1 MERAGTRAGTQR
13 RYLALWFPF
22 LASERLLRKASAGPG
37 DKPLV
42 LVEKDR
48 GALRLSDCDA
58 RAVALGLT
66 RGLTLAD
73 ARARI
78 PELMVVE
85 ADPAAD
91 LRFLDQ
97 LAAFCD
103 RYTPLVAFDPPHGL
117 VLDITGCAHLFGGE
131 GEMRHALGARMR
143 RLGLSLRASIAGT
156 PEAARA
162 LARFGDCALAP
173 PGADEAAVRPLPV
186 AALEASPETVIAL
199 SRAGLKTLGD
209 LADRPSQALSAR
221 FGEALATRL
230 RRMLGR
236 EDARITPLRPPPDCV
251 VERHFPDPLQDIDG
265 LEAILARLLG
275 EAARMLEARG
285 EGGRAFEISFF
296 RSDGAVRRLALE
308 TGRPSRDPAAI
319 LRLYRERIDAL
330 ADPLDPGFGFDA
342 IRLAVPICE
351 PLGTP
356 QLKAFSSEVGTGSRE
371 ENASRITSLDGR
383 AVEDGAV
390 AELVDRLVARFGR
403 ERVLRFV
410 ARDSHHP
417 EREALAAP
425 AAAAMPAELPA
436 WPDPAPDEPPLR
448 PLQLFEPPQ
457 PVETLA
463 EVPDGPPLRFRW
475 RRVLHE
481 IARAEG
487 PERIAPEW
495 WRDRRTLSV
504 RPETAGRQEFAPNEE
519 VGHGHDRKSGPHFC
533 GPCPDEPTRDYYRV
547 EDAAGHR
554 FWLFRAGLY
563 GRETTEPRWYLHGL
577 FA

>member
-1 MERAGTRAGTQR
+1 METGGMQR

-22 LASERLLRKASAGPG
+22 LASERLRRRACAAP
-37 DKPLV
+37 DERPLV
-42 LVEKDR
+42 LIEKDR
-48 GALRLSDCDA
+48 GALRLADCDR
-58 RAVALGLT
+58 RAVGLGLT

-78 PELMVVE
+78 PDLVVVE

-91 LRFLDQ
+91 QRLLAE

-103 RYTPLVAFDPPHGL
+103 RFTPLVALDPPHGL

-131 GEMRHALGARMR
+131 AALRQALGGRLR
-143 RLGLSLRASIAGT
+143 RLGFSLRASIAGT

-162 LARFGDCALAP
+162 FARFGGEALSP
-173 PGADEAAVRPLPV
+173 PGGDEERARRLPV
-186 AALEASPETVIAL
+186 AALEVAPESVLAL

-209 LADRPSQALSAR
+209 LAQRPSHALSAR
-221 FGEALATRL
+221 FGEVLATRL
-230 RRMLGR
+230 RRILGR
-236 EDARITPLRPPPDCV
+236 EDARITPLRPPPDCM
-251 VERHFPDPLQDIDG
+251 VERHFPEPLQDSDG
-265 LEAILARLLG
+265 LEAIVARLLA
-275 EAARMLEARG
+275 EVVRLLEARG
-285 EGGRAFEISFF
+285 EGGRAFEIGFF

-308 TGRPSRDPAAI
+308 TGRPSRDAAAI
-319 LRLYRERIDAL
+319 LRLYRERVEVL

-342 IRLAVPICE
+342 IRLSVPVCE

-356 QLKAFSSEVGTGSRE
+356 QA
-371 ENASRITSLDGR
+371 SLDGR
-383 AVEDGAV
+383 AVEEEAV
-390 AELVDRLVARFGR
+390 ADLVDRLVARFGR

-410 ARDSHHP
+410 AQDSHQP
-417 EREALAAP
+417 EREAALVP
-425 AAAAMPAELPA
+425 AATSRSEEANT
-436 WPDPAPDEPPLR
+436 WPAPQPEEPPAR

-495 WRDRRTLSV
+495 WRD
-504 RPETAGRQEFAPNEE
+504 
-519 VGHGHDRKSGPHFC
+519 GPGEH
-533 GPCPDEPTRDYYRV
+533 TRDYYRV
-547 EDAAGHR
+547 EDAQGRR

-563 GRETTEPRWYLHGL
+563 GRETTAPRWYLHGL

>member
-1 MERAGTRAGTQR
+1 MKGAIPFPPLAVGMGLGWGAGKPERRPWPSTPSGTAPHPTLPTASGGRAYDPGR
-13 RYLALWFPF
+13 LPPD
-22 LASERLLRKASAGPG
+22 ER
-37 DKPLV
+37 PLV

-48 GALRLSDCDA
+48 GALRLADCDK

-78 PELMVVE
+78 PELTVVE

-91 LRFLDQ
+91 QRLIEW
-97 LAAFCD
+97 LAALCD
-103 RYTPLVAFDPPHGL
+103 RFTPLVALDPPHGL

-131 GEMRHALGARMR
+131 AALRQRLGLGMR
-143 RLGLSLRASIAGT
+143 RLGLTLFASIAGT
-156 PEAARA
+156 PQAARA
-162 LARFGDCALAP
+162 LSRFGDCAVSR
-173 PGADEAAVRPLPV
+173 PGEDEQRTLPLPV
-186 AALEASPETVIAL
+186 AALEALPETVIAL

-209 LADRPSQALSAR
+209 LAGRPSHTLAAR
-221 FGEALATRL
+221 FGEGLVTRL
-230 RRMLGR
+230 RRILGH
-236 EDARITPLRPPPDCV
+236 EDARITPVRPPPDCV
-251 VERHFPDPLQDIDG
+251 VERHFPDPLQDTDG
-265 LEAILARLLG
+265 LEAIVARLLG
-275 EAARMLEARG
+275 EAGRLLEARG

-308 TGRPSRDPAAI
+308 TGRPSRDTAAI
-319 LRLYRERIDAL
+319 LRLYRERIDSL

-342 IRLAVPICE
+342 IRLGVLVCE

-356 QLKAFSSEVGTGSRE
+356 QA
-371 ENASRITSLDGR
+371 SLDGR
-383 AVEDGAV
+383 AVEEEAV
-390 AELVDRLVARFGR
+390 ADLVDRLVARFGR

-410 ARDSHHP
+410 AQDSHQP
-417 EREALAAP
+417 EREAALVPVASGKSDAAP
-425 AAAAMPAELPA
+425 
-436 WPDPAPDEPPLR
+436 WPISQPDEPPAR

-487 PERIAPEW
+487 PERIAPDW
-495 WRDRRTLSV
+495 WRD
-504 RPETAGRQEFAPNEE
+504 
-519 VGHGHDRKSGPHFC
+519 GPGEH
-533 GPCPDEPTRDYYRV
+533 TRDYYRV
-547 EDAAGHR
+547 EDAQGRR

-563 GRETTEPRWYLHGL
+563 GRETTAPRWYLHGL